1 MIDRRRGSLAPFARR
16 PHQRLAIDV
25 LVHIIETYG
34 LWVVF
39 GCVILDQGG
48 LPFPAYPLM
57 IVAAALATNAGEPLT
72 PILFAATLGAIFA
85 DLLWFVGGRRFGA
98 ILLKLMC
105 RVSLSPDSCVGLTRR
120 IYGRYGPPS
129 LIVAK
134 YVPGFAA
141 VATTL
146 AGESGTRLARFLL
159 YDGLGAMLWATGA
172 VAIGA
177 IFHEAV
183 ETMLDQ
189 MEQLGHVAVA
199 LLLGGVAAFVAFKWW
214 QRYRFRMR
222 IRMSRISVAELD
234 RLLASNVPTILDV
247 RSEDRRAQFGWIPGS
262 IAANDTTELDLPKDR
277 DIVVY
282 CDCPN
287 DASAAVMAEKLKQRG
302 HTRVRPLEG
311 GIDAWLAGGYAVERP
326 SPLPQTASA

>member
-1 MIDRRRGSLAPFARR
+1 LSRDGRRWKIATSTDRGTTI
-16 PHQRLAIDV
+16 IDV

-57 IVAAALATNAGEPLT
+57 IVAAALATNAGEPLS
-72 PILFAATLGAIFA
+72 PILFAATLGALFA

-98 ILLKLMC
+98 MLLKLMC

-120 IYGRYGPPS
+120 IYGRYGAPS
-129 LIVAK
+129 LVIAK

-146 AGESGTRLARFLL
+146 AGESGTRVARFLL
-159 YDGLGAMLWATGA
+159 YDGLGALLWASGA
-172 VAIGA
+172 VALGA

-183 ETMLDQ
+183 ETMLD
-189 MEQLGHVAVA
+189 ELAQLGHVAIA
-199 LLLGGVAAFVAFKWW
+199 LLLGALVAFVAFKWW

-222 IRMSRISVAELD
+222 IRMSRIGVDELHE
-234 RLLASNVPTILDV
+234 LLASSLPMIVDV
-247 RSEDRRAQFGWIPGS
+247 RSPERRAQSGWIPGS
-262 IAANDTTELDLPKDR
+262 IAISDPAEIGVPTDR

-302 HTRVRPLEG
+302 FTRVRPLAG
-311 GIDAWLAGGYAVERP
+311 GIDAWVARGHAVERAEP
-326 SPLPQTASA
+326 ARERATA

>member
-1 MIDRRRGSLAPFARR
+1 MFGS
-16 PHQRLAIDV
+16 
-25 LVHIIETYG
+25 
-34 LWVVF
+34 
-39 GCVILDQGG
+39 VILDQGG

-98 ILLKLMC
+98 MLLKLMC

-159 YDGLGAMLWATGA
+159 YDGLGAMLWAC
-172 VAIGA
+172 GA
-177 IFHEAV
+177 IALGALFHEAV
-183 ETMLDQ
+183 ETMLDE
-189 MEQLGHVAVA
+189 MEQLGHVAIA
-199 LLLGGVAAFVAFKWW
+199 LLLGGLAAFVAFKGW
-214 QRYRFRMR
+214 QRYRFKMR
-222 IRMSRISVAELD
+222 IRMSRISVDELH
-234 RLLASNVPTILDV
+234 RALASNTPMILDV
-247 RSEDRRAQFGWIPGS
+247 RSPERRAQSGWIPGS
-262 IAANDTTELDLPKDR
+262 IAVTDASELDLPKDR

-287 DASAAVMAEKLKQRG
+287 DASAAVMADKLKQRG
-302 HTRVRPLEG
+302 LTRVRPLAG
-311 GIDAWLAGGYAVERP
+311 GIDAWLAGGHAVERAEP
-326 SPLPQTASA
+326 TPRVGATAEIVR